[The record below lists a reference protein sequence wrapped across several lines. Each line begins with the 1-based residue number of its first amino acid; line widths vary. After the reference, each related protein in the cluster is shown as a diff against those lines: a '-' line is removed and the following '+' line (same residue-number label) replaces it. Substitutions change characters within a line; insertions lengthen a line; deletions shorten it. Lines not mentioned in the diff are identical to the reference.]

1 MGSTSSFRECGRKLL
16 SNDGRNAHVILFVT
30 CQIGFVSRV
39 SDREQAF
46 QANGVEG
53 TICVSSVWK

>member
-1 MGSTSSFRECGRKLL
+1 MRSTSSFRECGRKSLK
-16 SNDGRNAHVILFVT
+16 NNGRNAHVILFVL

-39 SDREQAF
+39 SNREQAF

-53 TICVSSVWK
+53 TIGVSSVWK